1 MSPIQLYH
9 RRSYYQLS
17 KFKMFSE
24 GNTDD
29 FHTFIIEMFCILF
42 LIEMEPKLRGFVE
55 QVMRA
60 LVLNAVS

>member
-1 MSPIQLYH
+1 MS
-9 RRSYYQLS
+9 
-17 KFKMFSE
+17 SE

-42 LIEMEPKLRGFVE
+42 LIEIEPKLRGFVE

-60 LVLNAVS
+60 LVLNAVSQQFVFYSPFSNSK